1 MSIHPTIAQALAP
14 IARPP
19 YAREHAPDP
28 HTDPYRAE
36 MRLADAAQDLAD
48 IRADF
53 YGDDFTD
60 WS

>member
-1 MSIHPTIAQALAP
+1 MTRTPSTAP
-14 IARPP
+14 
-19 YAREHAPDP
+19 HAPDP
-28 HTDPYRAE
+28 HTDPYRTE
-36 MRLADAAQDLAD
+36 MRLTDAAQDLAD